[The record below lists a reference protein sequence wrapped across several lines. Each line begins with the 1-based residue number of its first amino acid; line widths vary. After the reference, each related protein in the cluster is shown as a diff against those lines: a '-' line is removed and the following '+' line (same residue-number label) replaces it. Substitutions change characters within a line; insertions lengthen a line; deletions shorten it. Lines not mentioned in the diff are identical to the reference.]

1 MEIVDQPIGQ
11 LRAIGNGFIPPNIQ
25 QAVVNAIGTNQY
37 ETCSEYHYFRIVEGK
52 YKEWLIRLKK

>member
-1 MEIVDQPIGQ
+1 MKTTDYFIKQ

-25 QAVVNAIGTNQY
+25 QAVVNAIDTNQY

-52 YKEWLIRLKK
+52 YKEWLIRLKN